1 MKIKRIMAA
10 IMAAITMTVGAGSV
24 VSAAEVETNP
34 VQPCGEATFY
44 ATKWYD
50 SENYYIRTDSKTDA
64 YFWRVY
70 TTNNIYVIGDAAYQW
85 DVQPNDSMSTTYTM
99 YFTMLNGS
107 NPGADYYITYNRPN
121 GYLQLSRKYYR

>member
-1 MKIKRIMAA
+1 M
-10 IMAAITMTVGAGSV
+10 
-24 VSAAEVETNP
+24 
-34 VQPCGEATFY
+34 
-44 ATKWYD
+44 
-50 SENYYIRTDSKTDA
+50 
-64 YFWRVY
+64 Y

-107 NPGADYYITYNRPN
+107 NPGAGYYITYNRPN